1 MQNPPKFYIR
11 CSAIGEIMTNPKGK
25 SVAEQIAELL
35 PEINERSD
43 KAATMKAGKA
53 ADKQYEIIMRLNN
66 RLAELYKQKD
76 LPSLSDTCKTHLK
89 KWLIRELSGKR
100 IEVKTRQMDKGNVVE
115 EDAILYASCHIPGMG
130 ICVKNEIRFRDE
142 WMQGTPDVI
151 IQDEEVDDLKAS
163 YSADTFPLFET
174 ELPETGYDWQVKGYM
189 ALLESYGTPV
199 KRGAVIYALMS
210 MPEQM
215 IQREARWQMP
225 LGYTETEYQDFLLS
239 EDYQKFAANYRYDDL
254 EPALRLKKYVVEYDE
269 EKVLAIRKRVEECR
283 AYIETVLWPAFLANR
298 QQFTNF

>member
-1 MQNPPKFYIR
+1 MQSPPKFYIR

-25 SVAEQIAELL
+25 SVAEQIDELRTEIIDRAEKIQLMKPGAKFEIAMRMYTRKTAEL
-35 PEINERSD
+35 ERLIE
-43 KAATMKAGKA
+43 MEG
-53 ADKQYEIIMRLNN
+53 QPN
-66 RLAELYKQKD
+66 
-76 LPSLSDTCKTHLK
+76 LSDTCKTHLK
-89 KWLIRELSGKR
+89 KWLIRELSGKC

-130 ICVKNEIRFRDE
+130 ICVKNEIRFQDE

>member
-1 MQNPPKFYIR
+1 MQSPPKFYIR

-25 SVAEQIAELL
+25 SVAEQIDELRTEIIDRAEKIQLMKPGAKFEIAMRMYTRKTAEL
-35 PEINERSD
+35 ERLIE
-43 KAATMKAGKA
+43 MEG
-53 ADKQYEIIMRLNN
+53 QPN
-66 RLAELYKQKD
+66 
-76 LPSLSDTCKTHLK
+76 LSDTCKTHLK

-174 ELPETGYDWQVKGYM
+174 ELPEKDYDWQVTGYM
-189 ALLESYGTPV
+189 GLLRSNNIMV
-199 KRGAVIYALMS
+199 SRGAVIYALMS

-215 IQREARWQMP
+215 IQREARYQLP
-225 LGYTETEYQDFLLS
+225 EGYTEEQY
-239 EDYQKFAANYRYDDL
+239 EDFAANYRYDDL
-254 EPALRLKKYVVEYDE
+254 EPALRLKKYVVEYDDTKIE
-269 EKVLAIRKRVEECR
+269 AIRRRVEECR